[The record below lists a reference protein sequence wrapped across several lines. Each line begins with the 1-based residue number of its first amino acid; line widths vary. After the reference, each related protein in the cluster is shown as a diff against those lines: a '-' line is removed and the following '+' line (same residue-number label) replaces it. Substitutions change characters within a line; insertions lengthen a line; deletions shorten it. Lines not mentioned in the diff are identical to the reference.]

1 MSRLRYLEDDICR
14 MDEETVQILA
24 EIEMKL
30 DQALQEPE
38 RILGPEHADTVSLV
52 NLLGEFSSAQRNWPK
67 AEAMLKRESEV
78 VSKIC
83 DEEDP
88 MAALID
94 GILES
99 IIATTKA
106 TAADEIEFD
115 DGHYMLARENSL
127 SVLRECDK
135 EDPPTRYAFDCLNY
149 FSENGI
155 YDNTLWDASLVGNKK
170 VVQMLLDQGADVNA
184 QGKHG
189 NALQVASL
197 VGNEK
202 VVQMLLDQGADVNI
216 QGGEYGTALRAASSQ
231 GQGKLVQMLL
241 DQGAD
246 INDQGGMYDNAL
258 HAALSER
265 QEKVVQ
271 MLLDRGAD
279 VNAQGGLYGSV
290 LRAASYQGHQKV
302 VQMLLDRGA
311 DYESII

>member
-1 MSRLRYLEDDICR
+1 MRYLEDDICR

-30 DQALQEPE
+30 DQALQESE
-38 RILGPEHADTVSLV
+38 RILGLEHADTVSLV

-78 VSKIC
+78 LSKIC

-115 DGHYMLARENSL
+115 DGHYMLARENYL

-135 EDPPTRYAFDCLNY
+135 EDPPTCYAFDCLNY
-149 FSENGI
+149 FSESGI

-202 VVQMLLDQGADVNI
+202 V
-216 QGGEYGTALRAASSQ
+216 
-231 GQGKLVQMLL
+231 VQMLL